1 LAYSREKF
9 KRRVVVLSPLDYP
22 FHSAT
27 SRRISG
33 IIGVLNQA
41 GVRTEV
47 VCPIFRLS
55 TFPALQGVTG
65 IDLRRLRVLGAQS
78 LVTRVLALAFYNVA
92 AFAKLLLF
100 RNELLA
106 VQYESILTFPAALL
120 AKVFLRCPCIGEDIN
135 TPPILRRLV
144 FFEPTVA
151 LASNFV
157 TSSLSN
163 INSSRLPKSAPIFV
177 PTAVTEE
184 LVIKRKQITFD
195 RIRAIFVGT
204 LTYSTNL
211 RAINHISRI
220 DSLTP
225 IENDCIFVVVGG
237 PIPTSLRPSRRMR
250 LLAHITDS
258 LLRQTY
264 NQANVGLLPF
274 FGTRTGGAKSKL
286 IEYMAAQLLVISSP
300 EGVEY
305 LPEFVPWVHFVPAAS
320 AEEMAQL
327 ISTIPCDAKRF
338 KQIAM
343 KGHQHVMQRYRW
355 HILLRSYL
363 RFVENLRSKS

>member
-1 LAYSREKF
+1 LPYSREKVN
-9 KRRVVVLSPLDYP
+9 RRVIVLSPVDYP
-22 FHSAT
+22 FYSAT

-33 IIGVLNQA
+33 IVGVLNHS

-47 VCPIFRLS
+47 ICPVFRFS
-55 TFPALQGVTG
+55 TLPALRGVTG
-65 IDLRRLRVLGAQS
+65 IDLRRLRSLGAET
-78 LVTRVLALAFYNVA
+78 LITRALALTIFNVV
-92 AFAKLLLF
+92 AFAKLLLP
-100 RNELLA
+100 RSEILA

-120 AKVFLRCPCIGEDIN
+120 TKIFLRCPCFGEDIN

-144 FFEPTVA
+144 FFEPAVA
-151 LASNFV
+151 LASNFI

-163 INSSRLPKSAPIFV
+163 ISSSRLSKCTTIFV

-204 LTYSTNL
+204 LSYSTNL

-220 DSLTP
+220 DSLIP
-225 IENDCIFVVVGG
+225 IENDCILVVVGG
-237 PIPTSLRPSRRMR
+237 PIPTGLRPSRRMR
-250 LLAHITDS
+250 LLGHVTDS
-258 LLRQTY
+258 LLRRTY

-305 LPEFVPWVHFVPAAS
+305 LPELVPWVHFVPAAS

-327 ISTIPCDAKRF
+327 ISTIPRDAKRF
-338 KQIAM
+338 RRIAM
-343 KGHQHVMQRYRW
+343 NGHKHVMQRYRW
-355 HILLRSYL
+355 RILLRSYL
-363 RFVENLRSKS
+363 RFIEDLRSNN